1 MTFKSNIK
9 FNLISNQK
17 MKKRKL
23 SLDELTQEVELL
35 KANECFKI
43 TGGRANALEAEITY
57 DGGTLDEVTITPSG
71 GGGSDSGS
79 SYSGFYGSSSGGMD
93 YGTGYV
99 GGGDSSFG
107 GGGGGS
113 NTSSTTTISHT
124 FNSVTYMNNILAKI
138 EMASTAGVLTG
149 KAGEVLTINHN
160 ILDGK
165 YDGID
170 INTGGI
176 VASIGTDG
184 IGIGVAFNGTAYTV
198 ATKGI
203 GGGQLIATTT
213 EGNTVVSN
221 SISYQNG
228 ILAELSVIFSQID
241 TEDISDTITS
251 LEQWAQDVAENP
263 VF

>member
-1 MTFKSNIK
+1 
-9 FNLISNQK
+9 
-17 MKKRKL
+17 MKKQKL
-23 SLDELTQEVELL
+23 NFDELLQEVEQL
-35 KANECFKI
+35 KKTESLTI
-43 TGGRANALEAEITY
+43 TGGREYAKKEVTY
-57 DGGTLDEVTITPSG
+57 DGGTLDEVTITPNG
-71 GGGSDSGS
+71 GGGSDNGTSFP
-79 SYSGFYGSSSGGMD
+79 GFYGNTSGGMD

-107 GGGGGS
+107 GGGGGEGGGS
-113 NTSSTTTISHT
+113 RVSSTTTISHT

-149 KAGEVLTINHN
+149 KAGELLTINHN

-170 INTGGI
+170 INSGGI

-184 IGIGVAFNGTAYTV
+184 IGIGVVFNGTAYTV

-221 SISYQNG
+221 SISYQSG
-228 ILAELSVIFSQID
+228 ILTELSVISSQID

-251 LEQWAQDVAENP
+251 LEQWVQDVAENP